1 MSLIRKT
8 ALSPFWIAG
17 KVIAPIKP
25 ERIQG
30 AILGAAALALLTG
43 YVNIQDNRVP
53 LTTEEWQA
61 IVDAQLEGESPWS
74 ERVELS
80 ALPDDGD
87 YFTPEEADVPIPARK
102 PEFGYTAQDRAE
114 LNQLFAEVTK

>member
-1 MSLIRKT
+1 MSLIKKT

-30 AILGAAALALLTG
+30 AILGAAALALLLGYTG
-43 YVNIQDNRVP
+43 KSHVIDMTP
-53 LTTEEWQA
+53 EIW
-61 IVDAQLEGESPWS
+61 AQLEQAEADGLTIWNDPRGLAPLS
-74 ERVELS
+74 E
-80 ALPDDGD
+80 D
-87 YFTPEEADVPIPARK
+87 YYTPEEEDVPIPARK